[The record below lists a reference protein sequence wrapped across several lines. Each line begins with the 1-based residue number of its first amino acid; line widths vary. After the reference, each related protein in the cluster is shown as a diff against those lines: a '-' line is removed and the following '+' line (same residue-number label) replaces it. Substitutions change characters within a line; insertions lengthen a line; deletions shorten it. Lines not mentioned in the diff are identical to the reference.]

1 MSSYSQIFYHIIFR
15 IKNSTRS
22 LSLNNID
29 KLFAYIIGIIENKNC
44 HLYRIN
50 GMEDHIHILSDL
62 HPSVALADYVRDIK
76 TSTSIWLKQN
86 PDYSKFRGWAE
97 GYAALTYSYENK
109 DQIINY
115 IKNQQLHHRKV
126 SFYDELK
133 ELLESS
139 GIQINEKYFP

>member
-1 MSSYSQIFYHIIFR
+1 M
-15 IKNSTRS
+15 
-22 LSLNNID
+22 NNID

-62 HPSVALADYVRDIK
+62 HPSIALADYVRDIK
-76 TSTSIWLKQN
+76 TSTSLWLKQN
-86 PDYSKFRGWAE
+86 PVFSKFRGWAE